1 VLTLTSL
8 AKSVLEKAFSDFQ
21 GIIKEL
27 GEKKRR
33 GVGKNL
39 LLSWESYC
47 HFLARDYTICLSW
60 EGI

>member
-1 VLTLTSL
+1 VLLLSFP
-8 AKSVLEKAFSDFQ
+8 AKSVPEKAFSDFQ

-27 GEKKRR
+27 GGKKSRR
-33 GVGKNL
+33 VGKEL

-60 EGI
+60 KGI